1 MSREENAVAEVEN
14 SLVVNAEE
22 KEIKVEKKP
31 ENEFLEE
38 LIRIGRIVKVTKGG
52 RKFRFSVMMAVGDG
66 EKLVGIGH
74 GKAKEIPD
82 ATQKAIA
89 MAKKRLVSVTKKG
102 TTIGHEVY
110 GKFGSTSVMLRPAR
124 KGTGVIAGGVVRA
137 VLSKIGIQDIFSK
150 IHGSKNSVNVVRAT
164 INALEQLKSPS
175 DIAQKRNKKVDEI
188 FQ

>member
-1 MSREENAVAEVEN
+1 MSMKDENKKEIEN
-14 SLVVNAEE
+14 IQKEE
-22 KEIKVEKKP
+22 KIEKVQED
-31 ENEFLEE
+31 FLEE

-66 EKLVGIGH
+66 KEKVGIGH

-89 MAKKRLVSVTKKG
+89 MAKKRLVSVTKKN

-137 VLSKIGIQDIFSK
+137 VLSKIGIQDVFSK
-150 IHGSKNSVNVVRAT
+150 IHGSKNSINVVRAT
-164 INALEQLKSPS
+164 INALEQLKSPAEV
-175 DIAQKRNKKVDEI
+175 AQKRGKKINEI